1 MKKGQFI
8 ILLTTLFVLLS
19 ITISCKDDKN
29 SILEGNG
36 LKEQSW
42 SNNKTYSISAG
53 QTLQFTFNA
62 QSSWRIDNS
71 SPALLLVSPDAGTA
85 GKSTLKVTAN
95 NSSSQ
100 QQGTIT
106 IKVNGYP
113 AISSINFKLSSSTIH
128 KDEEVNSAVD
138 QYLKERYLWNDEY
151 NTLTP
156 DFSLAYDEFLENT
169 LMSMRTNT
177 LDKKRYTDGNGKSYY
192 ALFSFI
198 QKIDPDLQSTRNA
211 IEKKTKEY
219 NFGFVDMLPVRYE
232 KSPHSGIYNVLL
244 AVQGVHPESSAAQ
257 AGIKRGTEITHVN
270 GRILTESNWLNY
282 YYSLRLPASSTS
294 LQVTDWD
301 EKTYQINSGP
311 IYPNPI
317 IHSQVKTVDSY
328 KIGYLAY
335 SAFEAGF
342 DKELFDIFID
352 FHNQQITD
360 LILDLRYNGGGHVI
374 SANLMASCIAGEASR
389 GKIFAAYRYN
399 KSRMEEEFGGK
410 RPTELFAYDQYANLN
425 NISLVAGALNL
436 RTVYCLVSD
445 DTASASE
452 LVINSLRGIGI
463 NVRLIGMTTHGKN
476 VGMEG
481 TEISTAAAK
490 YLLYPITF
498 QTYNALEFGDYENG
512 FQPNYKIDEN
522 NPNGPSFEGY
532 GDFGTE
538 QDPLYAQAI
547 SLITGNRS
555 VKSTTRSVNQPIGR
569 SLAKPEVKRIGMIK

>member
-19 ITISCKDDKN
+19 ITISCKDDKD

-42 SNNKTYSISAG
+42 SNGKTYSISTG

-62 QSSWRIDNS
+62 QSSWTSDNS
-71 SPALLLVSPDAGTA
+71 SPALLVVSPDAGTA

-113 AISSINFKLSSSTIH
+113 AVSRINFKLNSSTIH
-128 KDEEVNSAVD
+128 KDEEINSAVD
-138 QYLKERYLWNDEY
+138 KYLKERYLWNDEY
-151 NTLTP
+151 NTLSP
-156 DFSLAYDEFLENT
+156 DFSLAYDKFLENT
-169 LMSMRTNT
+169 LMSMSTNT
-177 LDKKRYTDGNGKSYY
+177 LDKKRYTDGNGRSYY
-192 ALFSFI
+192 ELFSFI

-232 KSPHSGIYNVLL
+232 KSPHSGIHNVLL
-244 AVQGVHPESSAAQ
+244 AVQGIHPESSAAQ

-282 YYSLRLPASSTS
+282 YYSLRLPDSPTS
-294 LQVTDWD
+294 LEITDGKG
-301 EKTYQINSGP
+301 KTYQINSGP

-317 IHSQVKTVDSY
+317 IHSQVTSIDSHQ
-328 KIGYLAY
+328 IGYLAY

-342 DKELFDIFID
+342 DKELFDIFIN

-399 KSRMEEEFGGK
+399 KSRMEEEFGGE
-410 RPTELFAYDQYANLN
+410 RPTELFAYEQYANLN
-425 NISLVAGALNL
+425 NISLAAGALNL

-452 LVINSLRGIGI
+452 LVINSLKGIGI

-512 FQPNYKIDEN
+512 FQPTYKIDEN
-522 NPNGPSFEGY
+522 NPNGLSFEGY

-547 SLITGNRS
+547 SLITGKRS
-555 VKSTTRSVNQPIGR
+555 VKSITRSVNQTIGK